1 MKKLALFRLFLEKY
15 DKEKKL
21 LKYLTES
28 ELKKIN
34 SLPAFSK
41 EIDTKFFFKD
51 SIIDTVHYS
60 WFIPLLNIYSH
71 DEASLFL
78 LAMKPSYK
86 KALKNLLNLDDLK
99 EELNPTLKEFL
110 RSILLRSLIKKE
122 EALSPIECLFDSKL
136 NVLLSLTKK
145 ELIKVINLLSMY
157 DLVKELKF
165 IVEKKKIKKIYSY
178 LQNDEKAFLK
188 KIYNKAEA
196 FTSQKISLE
205 KYYEDKKKIRN
216 LLHARGL
223 MRLSLALSGESID
236 LIWYVCHY
244 LDIGRGNYIFKKCK
258 KEKTPNVSDIITSEI
273 LTIINFLKLIKE

>member
-1 MKKLALFRLFLEKY
+1 MKKLGLFKLFLENY

-21 LKYLTES
+21 LKYLTDT
-28 ELKKIN
+28 ELKKLN
-34 SLPAFSK
+34 SLPVFSK
-41 EIDTKFFFKD
+41 KIEPEMFFQD

-86 KALKNLLNLDDLK
+86 KALLNLLNLDDIND
-99 EELNPTLKEFL
+99 ELHPTLKEFL

-122 EALSPIECLFDSKL
+122 EALLPIECLFDSKL
-136 NVLLSLTKK
+136 NVLLSLPKK
-145 ELIKVINLLSMY
+145 DLIKLINLLSMY
-157 DLVKELKF
+157 DLAKELKY
-165 IVEKKKIKKIYSY
+165 IVEQKKLKKIYSY
-178 LQNDEKAFLK
+178 LQPQEKSFLK
-188 KIYNKAEA
+188 IIYHKAEP
-196 FTSQKISLE
+196 FTSQKINID
-205 KYYEDKKKIRN
+205 KYCENKKKLRN
-216 LLHARGL
+216 ILHIRGL

-273 LTIINFLKLIKE
+273 LEIINFFNETK